1 MFTWGWGVEP
11 DPGFQLSTFTC
22 GQRDTGT
29 AKDPVA
35 GWSDSFYC
43 NPAYDALYQQQSN
56 QLDPAK
62 RAELVKQMQQ
72 MVYDD
77 APYIVTYYVDS
88 LEAYRSDKWTGVQRQ
103 PTDGGNV
110 FFQYGTY
117 SYRNLDLV
125 SAQED
130 SGGGGLA
137 TGVIVGIGVA
147 AAALVAGGAVAFARR
162 RSSADERE

>member
-1 MFTWGWGVEP
+1 
-11 DPGFQLSTFTC
+11 
-22 GQRDTGT
+22 
-29 AKDPVA
+29 DPVA

-56 QLDPAK
+56 EIDPAK

-72 MVYDD
+72 MIYAD

-130 SGGGGLA
+130 SGGGLA
-137 TGVIVGIGVA
+137 TGVLVGIGVA

-162 RSSADERE
+162 RSSADDRE